1 MGLIG
6 NWKEFRRIDSRFKL
20 KNVDEKEMSKTIA
33 AKVSK
38 LEDLIEY
45 QQGSV
50 VSRAII
56 DKKTGTITLFA
67 FDENQAL
74 SEHNAPYDALVYV
87 LDGEVGI
94 TISGKQLRLKTGEM
108 IIIPANSPH
117 ALIAKTK
124 FKMVLVMIKS

>member
-1 MGLIG
+1 
-6 NWKEFRRIDSRFKL
+6 
-20 KNVDEKEMSKTIA
+20 MSKTIA